1 MKTPGHIGGENF
13 ERGFLLLIPQ
23 EPLPQ
28 FLWLLFI
35 IFISSMDFF
44 ILYND

>member
-23 EPLPQ
+23 VLLPQ
-28 FLWLLFI
+28 FLGFLFSI
-35 IFISSMDFF
+35 YLSPLWSSSNF
-44 ILYND
+44 